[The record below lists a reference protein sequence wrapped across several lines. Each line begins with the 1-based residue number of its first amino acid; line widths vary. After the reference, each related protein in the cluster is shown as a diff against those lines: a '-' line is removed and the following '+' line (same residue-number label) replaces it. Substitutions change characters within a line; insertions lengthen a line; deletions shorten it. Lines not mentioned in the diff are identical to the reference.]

1 MKLVCFAVVAGVSVD
16 IATSRVL
23 KSVSNGS
30 KTHEFLLGLK
40 LDESMGDYHHYH
52 RNDVEFGELGAI
64 RESALARTH
73 DTGCLGHVENV
84 LKSKQLNATS
94 THAGYYMVSGKID
107 DIKSLF
113 NAVEFHEYET
123 GNNQVTTRATC
134 DGDIH
139 GLWKDARMQACV
151 GFLGRLTDFP
161 NLRPIAQAN
170 VAASSTSTITPKTLT
185 DMYGVPTASPDVSN
199 TFSQAV
205 WEFSQAN
212 TQSGQLLTMQ
222 YSPVDLKNFQTHFGI
237 PLNQPKVNALGS
249 MPSPV
254 DNNIQGCVSSID
266 PTKPSGTCL
275 EPNLDLEYLTALS
288 NENTV
293 YETFA
298 DYADMVQRIV
308 GFDSKTKVLSISYS
322 SDETLSAKTNM
333 IHICNEFKNLVSS
346 GVTVFVASG
355 DQGATN
361 GNTGIYTPAF
371 PATCPFVTAVG
382 ATNGFQAKTEV
393 VASSGDVNGVI
404 TSGGGFSMIFTDSTQ
419 FSYQSA
425 AVKNYLQNDVG
436 GSASG
441 YNASGRAYPDISAA
455 GVNYQVVSGGKLL
468 LLSGTSASAPV
479 LAAITANVVRK
490 NGGKGF
496 GNINSLLYKGLTQQK
511 FFDVVEGNNLCSSS
525 FCQPWQP
532 TGQNV
537 GFRAAAG
544 WDPASGVGTLGT
556 GNGGYAAFE
565 NLLLQNSPAP
575 SGGNTGGRIDTPLVY
590 SLLCI
595 LYIFSKV

>member
-1 MKLVCFAVVAGVSVD
+1 MD
-16 IATSRVL
+16 
-23 KSVSNGS
+23 
-30 KTHEFLLGLK
+30 
-40 LDESMGDYHHYH
+40 DYNHYH

-64 RESALARTH
+64 RESALAKIRNL
-73 DTGCLGHVENV
+73 GCPEYVESV
-84 LKSKQLNATS
+84 LLSKQLNATS
-94 THAGYYMVSGKID
+94 THAGYYMVSGRVD
-107 DIKSLF
+107 NIKSLF

-161 NLRPIAQAN
+161 NLRPIAQN
-170 VAASSTSTITPKTLT
+170 KPVTLSSSTPLSITPETLRG
-185 DMYGVPTASPDVSN
+185 MYGVPPISQSPSG

-205 WEFSQAN
+205 WEF
-212 TQSGQLLTMQ
+212 TGVFPMQ
-222 YSPVDLKNFQTHFGI
+222 YSSKDLKKFQAHFRI
-237 PLNQPKVNALGS
+237 PQNLPKVNVLPN
-249 MPSPV
+249 MTFPEI
-254 DNNIQGCVSSID
+254 NNTKGCVSSTD
-266 PTKPSGTCL
+266 PTRPSGLCL

-288 NENTV
+288 NEDTV
-293 YETFA
+293 YETFFY
-298 DYADMVQRIV
+298 DFTDIVHRIV
-308 GFDSKTKVLSISYS
+308 GFDNKTMVLSFSYGA
-322 SDETLSAKTNM
+322 DETLQDKTNF
-333 IHICNEFKNLVSS
+333 IHICNEFKHLVSS
-346 GVTVFVASG
+346 GVTVFVAAG

-361 GNTGIYTPAF
+361 GKVGEYTPSF

-382 ATNGFQAKTEV
+382 ATNGFRATTEV
-393 VASSGDVNGVI
+393 VASSGDPNGVI
-404 TSGGGFSMIFTDSTQ
+404 TSGGGFSMIFTNSTQ

-436 GSASG
+436 GSASS

-455 GVNYQVVSGGKLL
+455 GVNYEIISGGIHLNV
-468 LLSGTSASAPV
+468 SGTSASAPV